1 LLFHIPTCVPLRLGS
16 PNTRGDQYVTVKVT
30 IPNRVSGKEK
40 ELIEQLENM

>member
-1 LLFHIPTCVPLRLGS
+1 MPKLGS

-40 ELIEQLENM
+40 ELIEQLEGMKK